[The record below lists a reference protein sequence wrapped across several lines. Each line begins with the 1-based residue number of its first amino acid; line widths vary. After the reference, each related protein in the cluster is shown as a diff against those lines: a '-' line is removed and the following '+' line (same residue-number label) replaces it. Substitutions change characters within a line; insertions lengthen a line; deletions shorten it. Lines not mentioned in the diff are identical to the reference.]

1 MDFFAAQ
8 ARAQTVAAAGLG
20 LRGLHAG
27 CGTCAEHHRL
37 TALRIGGAAGR
48 NHEPYGA
55 SLAEWAAGHP
65 ATVMLVTLVA
75 GVPMPEVYVIERD
88 DGINAFA
95 AGHTPSDA
103 AVAVT
108 RGALLNL
115 NRDRLQGVIAH
126 EFSHILNGDM
136 RLSMR
141 LE

>member
-27 CGTCAEHHRL
+27 GGTCAEHHRL

-55 SLAEWAAGHP
+55 SLAEWAAAHP
-65 ATVMLVTLVA
+65 ATVTLVA

-103 AVAVT
+103 AVT

-115 NRDRLQGVIAH
+115 NRDQLQGVIAH
-126 EFSHILNGDM
+126 ESATS
-136 RLSMR
+136 SMATCACR
-141 LE
+141 CGW